1 MTDDICSF
9 GMLHGEKQIKRPI
22 LNSPSYIKNEF
33 SPIRDTSFCKLVLK
47 YIWSA
52 EDFIKNNKFY
62 SGINHT
68 AFLIPQILYQIPLF
82 CLSSK
87 YKTSHCES
95 PSPSSILCSHPSF
108 WTEITKVNKVNQAS
122 LTLAWFFYIS
132 RSTVTDLIEFLS
144 LLCWYLA

>member
-1 MTDDICSF
+1 
-9 GMLHGEKQIKRPI
+9 MLHGEKQIKRPI

-33 SPIRDTSFCKLVLK
+33 SPIRDTSFYKLVLK

-87 YKTSHCES
+87 YKTSHRES

-132 RSTVTDLIEFLS
+132 GSMVTDLIEFLS